1 MRPANR
7 SGEAGKEAFDRARAR
22 PPPTGAA
29 LRRRRRPPNVG
40 RSGTALRQ
48 VKPPPLPL
56 ASSIVDPRVGDLGP
70 ALLALADGT
79 VFAGIAFGAPVAAG
93 GDLVVNT
100 SQTGYQEVCTDPSY
114 AGQVVVM
121 TYPLI
126 GNYGR
131 IREDDQSERPWLR
144 GLVVA
149 NATAAVAEQAL
160 QLAALLREEG
170 IPAIAGVDTRALARH
185 LRAHGSIRGLITAPG
200 QADPRR
206 AVAAARA
213 VPRWEDQD
221 FVDEVSPAA
230 PRDIG
235 SAADGGPLVAIVD
248 FGLKA
253 NIVRS
258 LRRRGVRI
266 RVLPHTVGP
275 EEALASDVDGL
286 VLSPGPGD
294 PARLDGP
301 VALARAAI
309 ADGRPLL
316 GICLGHQ
323 IVGRAAGAD
332 TRRLRFGH
340 HGANH
345 PVLDVDS
352 GLVQVTA
359 QNHEVAVVS
368 ESLPPGGGFLV
379 SQVNLNDGTVEGLR
393 HRELPIET
401 VQYHPEGAPGPLDAL
416 AVFDRFVAAA
426 LARAAAAGGSVV
438 TDSTAGR
445 RKA

>member
-1 MRPANR
+1 MSGTGAGAMQPAP
-7 SGEAGKEAFDRARAR
+7 AR
-22 PPPTGAA
+22 PT
-29 LRRRRRPPNVG
+29 
-40 RSGTALRQ
+40 
-48 VKPPPLPL
+48 PPLPDADFL
-56 ASSIVDPRVGDLGP
+56 VDPRVGARGP
-70 ALLALADGT
+70 ALLALEDGR
-79 VFAGIAFGAPVAAG
+79 VFAGIAFGAAATAG

-131 IREDDQSERPWLR
+131 VADDDQSERPWLR
-144 GLVVA
+144 ALVVA
-149 NATAAVAEQAL
+149 NATASVAGQAA
-160 QLAALLREEG
+160 QLVSLLRAQD

-185 LRAHGSIRGLITAPG
+185 LRATGSLRGVVTAPG
-200 QADPRR
+200 DTDARR

-221 FVDEVSPAA
+221 FVAQVSPADA
-230 PRDIG
+230 FEVG
-235 SAADGGPLVAIVD
+235 TVADGGTLVAVVD

-253 NIVRS
+253 SIVRG
-258 LRRRGVRI
+258 LRQRGLRV
-266 RVLPHTVGP
+266 RVLPHTAGVVEVLAP
-275 EEALASDVDGL
+275 EVAGV

-301 VALARAAI
+301 VRLARALL

-323 IVGRAAGAD
+323 IVARAAGAE

-345 PVLDVDS
+345 PVRDVDS
-352 GLVQVTA
+352 GRVHVTA
-359 QNHEVAVVS
+359 QNHEVTVVAA
-368 ESLPPGGGFLV
+368 SLPAASGLRV
-379 SQVNLNDGTVEGLR
+379 SQLNLNDGSVEGLR
-393 HRELPIET
+393 HEHLPIET

-416 AVFDRFVAAA
+416 AVFDRFAAA
-426 LARAAAAGGSVV
+426 V
-438 TDSTAGR
+438 AGR
-445 RKA
+445 AGRP

>member
-1 MRPANR
+1 VLIA
-7 SGEAGKEAFDRARAR
+7 AR
-22 PPPTGAA
+22 PP
-29 LRRRRRPPNVG
+29 
-40 RSGTALRQ
+40 
-48 VKPPPLPL
+48 LPR
-56 ASSIVDPRVGDLGP
+56 AEAVVDPRIGDLGP
-70 ALLALADGT
+70 ALLALEDGT
-79 VFAGIAFGAPVAAG
+79 VFRGFAFGAPIAAG

-131 IREDDQSERPWLR
+131 LPDDDQSLRPWLR

-149 NATAAVAEQAL
+149 NATAAVIDDAR
-160 QLAALLREEG
+160 QLARLLRDHG
-170 IPAIAGVDTRALARH
+170 IPAIAGLDTRALARH
-185 LRAHGSIRGLITAPG
+185 LRSTGSLRGILVEPG
-200 QADPRR
+200 GMDPGEAADR
-206 AVAAARA
+206 ARA

-221 FVDEVSPAA
+221 FVGQVSPPTVTEIGDPAA
-230 PRDIG
+230 
-235 SAADGGPLVAIVD
+235 GGPLVAIVD
-248 FGLKA
+248 LGLKA
-253 NIVRS
+253 NIVHG
-258 LRRRGVRI
+258 LRRRGARV
-266 RVLPHTVGP
+266 RVLPHTATRDEV
-275 EEALASDVDGL
+275 LAPDVAGV

-301 VALARAAI
+301 VALARAVI

-345 PVLDVDS
+345 PVRDLDS
-352 GLVQVTA
+352 GQVQVTA
-359 QNHEVAVVS
+359 QNHEVQVIG
-368 ESLPPGGGFLV
+368 ETLPASGGFRV
-379 SQVNLNDGTVEGLR
+379 SQVNLNDGSVEGLR
-393 HRELPIET
+393 HVELPIET

-416 AVFDRFVAAA
+416 AVFDRF
-426 LARAAAAGGSVV
+426 LAAAGRFSGSRE
-438 TDSTAGR
+438 S
-445 RKA
+445 

>member
-1 MRPANR
+1 MPPP
-7 SGEAGKEAFDRARAR
+7 ARAAPAR
-22 PPPTGAA
+22 GASGLAGSAVSPTPPF
-29 LRRRRRPPNVG
+29 
-40 RSGTALRQ
+40 
-48 VKPPPLPL
+48 PLPS
-56 ASSIVDPRVGDLGP
+56 AVVDPRVGHHGP
-70 ALLALADGT
+70 SLIALADGT
-79 VFAGIAFGAPVAAG
+79 VFPGIAFGARLAAG

-149 NATAAVAEQAL
+149 NATAAVAEQAF
-160 QLAALLREEG
+160 QLAALLRDEG

-185 LRAHGSIRGLITAPG
+185 LRANGSVPGILTAPG
-200 QADPRR
+200 DVDADL

-213 VPRWEDQD
+213 LPRWEDQD
-221 FVDEVSPAA
+221 FVGQVSPAVA
-230 PRDIG
+230 RDVG
-235 SAADGGPLVAIVD
+235 EAGEPGPLVGIVD

-258 LRRRGVRI
+258 LRRRGARVRI
-266 RVLPHTVGP
+266 LPHTVAVAD
-275 EEALASDVDGL
+275 ALAPEIDGL

-294 PARLDGP
+294 PGRLEGP
-301 VALARAAI
+301 VALARAVI

-323 IVGRAAGAD
+323 IVGRAAGAE

-345 PVLDVDS
+345 PVRDVDS

-359 QNHEVAVVS
+359 QNHEVTVVG
-368 ESLPPGGGFLV
+368 ESLPTAGGFAV

-426 LARAAAAGGSVV
+426 AAHRGAR
-438 TDSTAGR
+438 
-445 RKA
+445 

>member
-1 MRPANR
+1 VA
-7 SGEAGKEAFDRARAR
+7 
-22 PPPTGAA
+22 
-29 LRRRRRPPNVG
+29 
-40 RSGTALRQ
+40 TAPQ
-48 VKPPPLPL
+48 KPVIAHPLPRPG
-56 ASSIVDPRVGDLGP
+56 SIVDPRIGDLGP
-70 ALLALADGT
+70 ALLALEDGA
-79 VFAGIAFGAPVAAG
+79 VFPGIAFGAAASSG

-131 IREDDQSERPWLR
+131 LVADDQSVRPWLR
-144 GLVVA
+144 ALVVA
-149 NATAAVAEQAL
+149 NATAAVIDDAR
-160 QLAALLREEG
+160 QLASLLRDAA

-185 LRAHGSIRGLITAPG
+185 LRAQGSLRAILTAPG
-200 QADPRR
+200 VVDRDA
-206 AVAAARA
+206 AVEAARA

-221 FVDEVSPAA
+221 FVAQVSPAVV
-230 PRDIG
+230 REVGD
-235 SAADGGPLVAIVD
+235 AAEGGPLIAIVD
-248 FGLKA
+248 YGLKE

-258 LRRRGVRI
+258 LRRRGARVRI
-266 RVLPHTVGP
+266 LPHTVGP
-275 EEALASDVDGL
+275 DEALAGEIDGL

-323 IVGRAAGAD
+323 IVARAAGAD

-345 PVLDVDS
+345 PVRDLDRGV
-352 GLVQVTA
+352 VQVTA
-359 QNHEVAVVS
+359 QNHEVTVVG
-368 ESLPPGGGFLV
+368 ESLPAGGGFHV
-379 SQVNLNDGTVEGLR
+379 SQVNLNDGSVEGLR
-393 HRELPIET
+393 HRELPMET

-426 LARAAAAGGSVV
+426 TARRESGG
-438 TDSTAGR
+438 
-445 RKA
+445 

>member
-1 MRPANR
+1 
-7 SGEAGKEAFDRARAR
+7 
-22 PPPTGAA
+22 
-29 LRRRRRPPNVG
+29 
-40 RSGTALRQ
+40 
-48 VKPPPLPL
+48 
-56 ASSIVDPRVGDLGP
+56 
-70 ALLALADGT
+70 
-79 VFAGIAFGAPVAAG
+79 
-93 GDLVVNT
+93 VNT

-149 NATAAVAEQAL
+149 HATAAVGDQAF
-160 QLAALLREEG
+160 QLASLLRDEG

-185 LRAHGSIRGLITAPG
+185 LRAHGSVPGLIMQPG
-200 QADPRR
+200 ALDWVS
-206 AVAAARA
+206 AIAAARA
-213 VPRWEDQD
+213 LPRWEDQD
-221 FVDEVSPAA
+221 FVEQVSPADQ
-230 PRDIG
+230 REIG
-235 SAADGGPLVAIVD
+235 DPSEGGPLIAIVD

-258 LRRRGVRI
+258 LRRRGARI
-266 RVLPHTVGP
+266 RVLPHTIRP
-275 EEALASDVDGL
+275 EEALSPDIDGL

-294 PARLDGP
+294 PARLAGP

-309 ADGRPLL
+309 EDGRPLL

-323 IVGRAAGAD
+323 IVARAAGAE
-332 TRRLRFGH
+332 TCRLRFGH

-345 PVLDVDS
+345 PVRDVDA

-359 QNHEVAVVS
+359 QNHEVTVDG
-368 ESLPPGGGFLV
+368 ETLPAGSGFVV

-393 HRELPIET
+393 HRRLPIET
-401 VQYHPEGAPGPLDAL
+401 VQYHPEGGPGPLDAL

-426 LARAAAAGGSVV
+426 GGHAATRAGLPGAAFS
-438 TDSTAGR
+438 GR
-445 RKA
+445 

>member
-1 MRPANR
+1 M
-7 SGEAGKEAFDRARAR
+7 
-22 PPPTGAA
+22 
-29 LRRRRRPPNVG
+29 
-40 RSGTALRQ
+40 
-48 VKPPPLPL
+48 
-56 ASSIVDPRVGDLGP
+56 DPRIGDLGP
-70 ALLALADGT
+70 ALLALEDGT
-79 VFAGIAFGAPVAAG
+79 IFPGVAFGAPVAAG

-131 IREDDQSERPWLR
+131 LLADDQSLRPWLR

-149 NATAAVAEQAL
+149 NATAAVLDDAR
-160 QLAALLREEG
+160 QLATLLRRAG

-185 LRAHGSIRGLITAPG
+185 LRSSGSLRGIIAAPG
-200 QADPRR
+200 ALDPDPARR
-206 AVAAARA
+206 AASA

-221 FVDEVSPAA
+221 FVGQVSPTAITEHGDPSGA
-230 PRDIG
+230 G
-235 SAADGGPLVAIVD
+235 ALVAVVD

-253 NIVRS
+253 NIVRN
-258 LRRRGVRI
+258 LVHRGVRV
-266 RVLPHTVGP
+266 RVLPHACSASEV
-275 EEALASDVDGL
+275 LARDVAGV

-294 PARLDGP
+294 PARLAGP
-301 VALARAAI
+301 VALARAII

-323 IVGRAAGAD
+323 IVGRAAGAE

-345 PVLDVDS
+345 PVRDVDL

-359 QNHEVAVVS
+359 QNHEVQVVGTTVA
-368 ESLPPGGGFLV
+368 PGSGFHV
-379 SQVNLNDGTVEGLR
+379 SQVNLNDGSVEGLR

-401 VQYHPEGAPGPLDAL
+401 VQYHPEGSPGPLDAL
-416 AVFDRFVAAA
+416 AVFDRF
-426 LARAAAAGGSVV
+426 AAAANGLG
-438 TDSTAGR
+438 A
-445 RKA
+445 APA